1 MLMLNE
7 VIILVSYLVLTIII
21 EVTVTIIIGYKK
33 KNFLLVVALGSVITN
48 PVLNIL
54 ISIYVFVTNKYIPLY
69 LLVLLECMVAYVEFR
84 ILYFV
89 FNKKYNKK
97 ELIIIAVIINSC
109 SFLIG
114 YFLREYILNFITS
127 YLLIG

>member
-1 MLMLNE
+1 MLMINE

>member
-89 FNKKYNKK
+89 FNKKYSKK
-97 ELIIIAVIINSC
+97 ELFIIAVIINSC